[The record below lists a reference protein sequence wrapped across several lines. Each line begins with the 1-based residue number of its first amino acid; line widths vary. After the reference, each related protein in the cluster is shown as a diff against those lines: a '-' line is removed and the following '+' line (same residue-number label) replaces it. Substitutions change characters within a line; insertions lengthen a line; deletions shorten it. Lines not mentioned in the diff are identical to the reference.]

1 MDSSYLSAVQQ
12 LLTKVEKKNSMEI
25 EQSSSLL
32 ADCFGK
38 EGILH
43 VFGCGHSHMIAEE
56 VFYRAGGIVPIR
68 PLFVEDLMLHKGALR
83 SSDLEKDPLFAKT
96 FLPSQPFQPNDV
108 LLVVSTSGRNPVPID
123 VAQYGKKMGLRVMT
137 ISSHAYHTLSSRHS
151 TGLHLAAAA
160 DIALDNLIPVGDALI
175 TLQNPNSTISI
186 GPGSTIINAAILN
199 QIIVNS
205 VELLIKRGMEIPIFK
220 SGNVDGS
227 EEHNNELI
235 NKYGNRIEFF

>member
-1 MDSSYLSAVQQ
+1 
-12 LLTKVEKKNSMEI
+12 VEEKNSFEI

-32 ADCFGK
+32 ADCFGN

-83 SSDLEKDPLFAKT
+83 SSDLEKDPLFAKA

-123 VAQYGKKMGLRVMT
+123 VAQYGKKMGLRIMT
-137 ISSHAYHTLSSRHS
+137 ISSHAYYTLSSRHS
-151 TGLHLAAAA
+151 TGLHLSAAA
-160 DIALDNLIPVGDALI
+160 DIALDNLIPIGDVLI
-175 TLQNPNSTISI
+175 ILYNHHSTNST
-186 GPGSTIINAAILN
+186 GPGSTIINTAILN
-199 QIIVNS
+199 QIIVKS
-205 VELLIKRGMEIPIFK
+205 VELLIKKGMEIPIFK

-227 EEHNNELI
+227 EEHNNEMI
-235 NKYGNRIEFF
+235 NKL